1 MDPSPRRS
9 KYVFE
14 KNPLFSSS
22 SSSSS
27 DDNLFLTTFFLA
39 AKAIVKSTK
48 VLLGDTTSSSSS
60 RNELLEDT
68 ASSSCNSLLQD
79 TATSKRKAVI
89 IIASLIALAEL
100 KMDVATSTMETDAPE
115 KNLNKWDFTC
125 DVEVDCKSEENAY
138 IIYSTLNVDKELQPD
153 KVRRLMSVSNG
164 KLSVRFEAVE
174 ARFLRASFSAFMDAL
189 TLATKTIEQFGKD
202 MEL

>member
-1 MDPSPRRS
+1 MNSKTSIELVYPRTHFS
-9 KYVFE
+9 GPVVVF
-14 KNPLFSSS
+14 
-22 SSSSS
+22 
-27 DDNLFLTTFFLA
+27 
-39 AKAIVKSTK
+39 
-48 VLLGDTTSSSSS
+48 
-60 RNELLEDT
+60 
-68 ASSSCNSLLQD
+68 
-79 TATSKRKAVI
+79 AV
-89 IIASLIALAEL
+89 SEL
-100 KMDVATSTMETDAPE
+100 KMDVATSTMETDAQE

-125 DVEVDCKSEENAY
+125 DVEVDCKSEENAC

>member
-60 RNELLEDT
+60 GNELLEDT

-79 TATSKRKAVI
+79 TATSKPN
-89 IIASLIALAEL
+89 EL
-100 KMDVATSTMETDAPE
+100 KMDVATSTMETDAQE

-153 KVRRLMSVSNG
+153 KVRRLMSVSNR